1 MLIYISFD
9 NELTTTTK
17 FLRQSPCSEFTSGLI
32 LLGCTLE
39 VTYLSFFLFITHTP
53 RMVVMTASTAM
64 IRPPT
69 TAAEEAQTA
78 TPLPASNEVATVYE

>member
-1 MLIYISFD
+1 MGPCDREMLD
-9 NELTTTTK
+9 TWHCNN
-17 FLRQSPCSEFTSGLI
+17 
-32 LLGCTLE
+32 LGCTLE